1 MNESKSSRKESSITF
16 LPMKTGTTRV
26 NKETENSTLSTHP
39 RKQSQAIRKTP
50 RMKI

>member
-26 NKETENSTLSTHP
+26 NKETENSTLSTQESRARLFERLP
-39 RKQSQAIRKTP
+39 E
-50 RMKI
+50 